1 MSLIPIDKDELE
13 IGKSLP
19 WAVYDPQRN
28 RLAAQ
33 GDVIQNN
40 EQLLLLLDNEPCREL
55 TWESGGGAD
64 NGEELSA
71 EQISKP
77 AKDGGSQQSSY
88 PFEEMKLKVGDR
100 LQIQPPAQLSPE
112 RFIVKLIGYV
122 NNVSLLVTAPI
133 DANGLRLQLI
143 EGEKLVVRVFSSQNA
158 FGFASTIEKVCKLPF
173 DYLHLSFPN
182 EVQGMVIRKAPRVKT
197 KIIAA
202 VVTCTQGSDS
212 VSAIISNLS
221 ASGALLDAR
230 RNLGEKG
237 DILKISFRVNLH
249 NIDAYLTV
257 TAAVR
262 AVFTDEVLD
271 NRGTVLIHHGL
282 EFVDLQPN
290 DSVILQSMIYQQMIE
305 RPHTLA

>member
-1 MSLIPIDKDELE
+1 MSLIPVDKDELE
-13 IGKSLP
+13 IGKPLP
-19 WAVYDPQRN
+19 WALYDPQRT
-28 RLAAQ
+28 RLAAA
-33 GDVIQNN
+33 GDVIQNE
-40 EQLLLLLDNEPCREL
+40 EQLLLLIDCNACREL
-55 TWESGGGAD
+55 TWESGGGEGNA
-64 NGEELSA
+64 EELSA
-71 EQISKP
+71 EQITKSSK
-77 AKDGGSQQSSY
+77 DNGSQQSTY
-88 PFEEMKLKVGDR
+88 PFEEMKLKIGDR
-100 LQIQPPAQLSPE
+100 LQIQPPAQLSGE

-122 NNVSLLVTAPI
+122 NNTSLLVTAPI
-133 DANGLRLQLI
+133 DNNGLRLQLI

-173 DYLHLSFPN
+173 EYLHLSFPN
-182 EVQGMVIRKAPRVKT
+182 EVQGMVIRKAPRVRT

-202 VVTCTQGSDS
+202 VVTCTQGNES

-230 RNLGEKG
+230 RNLGGKG
-237 DILKISFRVNLH
+237 DVLKMSFRVNLH

-262 AVFTDEVLD
+262 AVFSDEAAESGGLV
-271 NRGTVLIHHGL
+271 HHGL